1 MVCAFPFPWRRRLLR
16 LAAAGAALAVVAG
29 CAGTGSVSA
38 SVPFELRGATTVP
51 TPGWI
56 KAENSDRP
64 GSVVYLAPRA
74 LLEVSDVQRATAQKD
89 AVGRAILLLQFSPG
103 GTARLMA
110 GSRELVGRQ
119 LAAVVEG
126 RVTNLTPVQG
136 PLAVNSMALTGFKSF
151 DDAARVAHLISSS
164 R

>member
-1 MVCAFPFPWRRRLLR
+1 MKVSASFPWRRRLLR
-16 LAAAGAALAVVAG
+16 LAAAGAALAIAAG

-38 SVPFELRGATTVP
+38 SVLFELRGATTVP
-51 TPGWI
+51 TPGWS
-56 KAENSDRP
+56 KAENSDSP
-64 GSVVYLAPRA
+64 GSVVYLAPKA
-74 LLEVSDVQRATAQKD
+74 LLEVTDVQRATAQQD
-89 AVGRAILLLQFSPG
+89 AAGRAILLLQFSPS

-110 GSRELVGRQ
+110 GSRELAGRQ

-151 DDAARVAHLISSS
+151 DDAARVAHRISSQK
-164 R
+164 